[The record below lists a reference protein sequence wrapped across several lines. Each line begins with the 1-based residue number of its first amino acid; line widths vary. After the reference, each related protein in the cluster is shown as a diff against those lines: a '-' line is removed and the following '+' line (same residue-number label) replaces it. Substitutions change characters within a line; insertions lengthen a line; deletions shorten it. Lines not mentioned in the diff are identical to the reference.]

1 MLACWLSGCA
11 GLIRGCGGAGGL
23 DDLRLA
29 VHLRPPLCAPLPLHF
44 WPDGDARR
52 LTRSDPDLIL
62 DADKHPSGKI
72 LHIYLGDRW
81 NGHGENGGVGNAS
94 YVWLPLVP
102 EPSSPA
108 KFSMPELDGG
118 GNGEWQIAK
127 Y

>member
-1 MLACWLSGCA
+1 M
-11 GLIRGCGGAGGL
+11 LIRGWRWCRGT
-23 DDLRLA
+23 RRHTTRSPPSSSP
-29 VHLRPPLCAPLPLHF
+29 VRPLLPLRF
-44 WPDGDARR
+44 WPGADA
-52 LTRSDPDLIL
+52 LPDFDLIL
-62 DADKHPSGKI
+62 DADKHPSGKT

-108 KFSMPELDGG
+108 KFSMPALDGG

>member
-1 MLACWLSGCA
+1 M
-11 GLIRGCGGAGGL
+11 LIRGWRWCRGT
-23 DDLRLA
+23 RRHTTRSPPSSSP
-29 VHLRPPLCAPLPLHF
+29 VRPPLPSASGPTLTRF
-44 WPDGDARR
+44 
-52 LTRSDPDLIL
+52 TRSDPDLIL
-62 DADKHPSGKI
+62 DADKHPSGKT

-108 KFSMPELDGG
+108 KFSMPPLNGG

>member
-1 MLACWLSGCA
+1 MA
-11 GLIRGCGGAGGL
+11 GGGAGRL
-23 DDLRLA
+23 NDIRLA
-29 VHLRPPLCAPLPLHF
+29 VHLRPPLCAHF
-44 WPDGDARR
+44 CPSASGPR
-52 LTRSDPDLIL
+52 LTRFTRSDPGLIL
-62 DADKHPSGKI
+62 DADKHPSGKT

-108 KFSMPELDGG
+108 KFSMPKLDGG